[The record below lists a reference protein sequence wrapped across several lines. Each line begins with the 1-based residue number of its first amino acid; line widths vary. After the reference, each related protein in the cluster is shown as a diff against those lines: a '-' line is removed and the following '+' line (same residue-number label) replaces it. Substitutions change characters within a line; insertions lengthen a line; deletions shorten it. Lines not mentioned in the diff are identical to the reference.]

1 VCFVLKDNTFV
12 PVFGLFSEQTC
23 QIEAFVPVFGRF
35 SEQIF
40 IERYEISRPKK
51 AALNS
56 YLSCGQRDKYLT
68 SFDDFRT
75 VYLFGLLINA

>member
-1 VCFVLKDNTFV
+1 MCFVLKDNTFV

-40 IERYEISRPKK
+40 IERNEISRPKK

-56 YLSCGQRDKYLT
+56 YLLCGQVVLYRTFLEELEELYL
-68 SFDDFRT
+68 SGF
-75 VYLFGLLINA
+75 